1 MSASNDEITFSGE
14 PLDRSPWAAAPIPP
28 GPPQMPVPGG
38 YPSHMPVPDGYP
50 SHMPVPQNLPP
61 TAVSD
66 GSLQAHDAG
75 SLDWLTKLR
84 AQIFLAHRAALL
96 AQHALLEAATGPGV
110 GAGVTGPAAAGAHLP
125 AAARARPLDDPRR
138 SADGG
143 GTPAGLALDEQVPI
157 AALLDGLLQDEI
169 IAGRPAR
176 RLLEATLIFRGEL
189 PLEGETV
196 RWEAG
201 VDQVVGVVATFHA
214 TCHAGGQPVIEL
226 TGGQAGPAEAA
237 GEPAGPPHSRAY
249 EAASF
254 RPLARTDKRSLDA
267 EDIAL
272 LAAGRIAD
280 VFGAGYRQEGCNP
293 SLRLPGGRQRT
304 IDRIDDIDARGGRR
318 GLGTLSAAGHVEAPA
333 TAPESLIIDGAAQ
346 LLQAYLLYL
355 GAHLVLPDARFQPV
369 TGLASQITVTGPI
382 PAEIAA
388 LRYEAEVVE
397 LGLLDRPHAVA
408 DVTVYDDARKI
419 MMIHDIGVQ
428 IREKPG
434 TPYGPGPGGRVEAF
448 LGRTNQQGER
458 ALLNELHMAHAAQ
471 GDLAVAMGPE
481 FGIYRTSRAPYIP
494 NGDFLFVDRM
504 MDWRGDRGRLVPGA
518 TMVTEYDSPTDSW
531 YYQDNGHPF
540 LPHCVLMETSL
551 QSAVLLGYYLGATL
565 PYPDQQF
572 SIRNLDG
579 HAVVVKDVDLRGKTV
594 RQHSTLLSNDAMTGA
609 VLQRFRYELSADGER
624 FYTGESLFGYF
635 SDQALASQV
644 GLDAGRFVG
653 RWRGGRGGDGAGS
666 VRRIDLRDNAQRER
680 LTAGGGLRLG
690 SGRLQLIDWV
700 DLIPE
705 GGEHGA
711 GYLRG
716 YRRITPDE
724 WYFSCHFHQDP
735 VMPGSLGVEAI
746 LQAMQLYAIETG
758 LAAGLDRPQFALA
771 AGIELGWRYRGQ
783 ILRTDADM
791 DFEVHIKE
799 VRREPGRVLLIGDAN
814 LWKPGLRIYE
824 LKNIAIAVVSGGR
837 LTPP

>member
-14 PLDRSPWAAAPIPP
+14 PLDRSPWPPAPVPH
-28 GPPQMPVPGG
+28 GPP
-38 YPSHMPVPDGYP
+38 HTPVPDG
-50 SHMPVPQNLPP
+50 HPP
-61 TAVSD
+61 HTPVSD
-66 GSLQAHDAG
+66 GHPPHIPVPPDPLLAAASDGSQQAPDAG
-75 SLDWLTKLR
+75 SLGWLTKLR
-84 AQIFLAHRAALL
+84 AQIFVAHRAALH
-96 AQHALLEAATGPGV
+96 AQHALLEAATSPGV
-110 GAGVTGPAAAGAHLP
+110 GAGGTGPTAVMAHRP
-125 AAARARPLDDPRR
+125 AAIRARPLDDQWR

-143 GTPAGLALDEQVPI
+143 GTPAGLALDGQVPI
-157 AALLDGLLQDEI
+157 AALLDGLFQHTV
-169 IAGRPAR
+169 IAGRPGR

-189 PLEGETV
+189 PLEEEAV

-201 VDQVVGVVATFHA
+201 VDQVVGAVATFHA
-214 TCHAGGQPVIEL
+214 TCY
-226 TGGQAGPAEAA
+226 TGGTPVLEVTGGRAGPAEAA
-237 GEPAGPPHSRAY
+237 GGHAGSPRSRSY

-254 RPLARTDKRSLDA
+254 RPLARTHKRSLDA

-280 VFGAGYRQEGCNP
+280 VFGPGHRQEGCNP
-293 SLRLPGGRQRT
+293 SLRLPGRRRRI

-318 GLGTLSAAGHVEAPA
+318 GLGTLSAAGHVEASA
-333 TAPESLIIDGAAQ
+333 AAPESLIIDGAAQ

-355 GAHLVLPDARFQPV
+355 GGHLVLPDARFQPV
-369 TGLASQITVTGPI
+369 TGRASQITVTGPI
-382 PAEIAA
+382 PAETGA

-408 DVTVYDDARKI
+408 DVTVYDGARKV
-419 MMIHDIGVQ
+419 MAIHDIGVQ

-434 TPYGPGPGGRVEAF
+434 TPYCPGPGGRVEAF

-481 FGIYRTSRAPYIP
+481 FRIYQTSRAPYIP

-518 TMVTEYDSPTDSW
+518 TMITEYDSPPDAW

-579 HAVVVKDVDLRGKTV
+579 HAVVVKDVDLRGKTI

-609 VLQRFRYELSADGER
+609 VLQGFRYELTADGEA

-635 SDQALASQV
+635 SEQALAGQA

-653 RWRGGRGGDGAGS
+653 PWHGDNGADAAGS
-666 VRRIDLRDNAQRER
+666 VRRIDLREGAQRER

-700 DLIPE
+700 DLIPG

-724 WYFSCHFHQDP
+724 WYFSCHFHRDP

-771 AGIELGWRYRGQ
+771 AGVELGWRYRGQ

-799 VRREPGRVLLIGDAN
+799 VRREPGRVLLVGDAN

>member
-14 PLDRSPWAAAPIPP
+14 PLDRSPWTAVPIPP
-28 GPPQMPVPGG
+28 APPRMPVPDSH
-38 YPSHMPVPDGYP
+38 PHMPVPD
-50 SHMPVPQNLPP
+50 SHPPHRPVPQDPP
-61 TAVSD
+61 STAISD
-66 GSLQAHDAG
+66 GPQQAPDAG
-75 SLDWLTKLR
+75 SLAWLTKLR
-84 AQIFLAHRAALL
+84 AQIFVAHRAALH
-96 AQHALLEAATGPGV
+96 AQHTLLEAATRPGV
-110 GAGVTGPAAAGAHLP
+110 GAGMTGPAAARAHLV
-125 AAARARPLDDPRR
+125 DYQQR
-138 SADGG
+138 SADGR
-143 GTPAGLALDEQVPI
+143 GTPAGLALDGQVPI
-157 AALLDGLLQDEI
+157 AALLDGLLQDEV
-169 IAGRPAR
+169 IAGRPGR
-176 RLLEATLIFRGEL
+176 RLLGATLIFCGEL
-189 PLEGETV
+189 PLEEETV
-196 RWEAG
+196 RWETG
-201 VDQVVGVVATFHA
+201 VDQVVGAVATFHA
-214 TCHAGGQPVIEL
+214 TCHTDGQPVLEL
-226 TGGQAGPAEAA
+226 TDGQAGPAEAA
-237 GEPAGPPHSRAY
+237 GGHAGPPSSRSY

-254 RPLARTDKRSLDA
+254 RPLARTDKRSLDG

-293 SLRLPGGRQRT
+293 SLRLPGGRQRI
-304 IDRIDDIDARGGRR
+304 IDRIDDIDARGGRQ
-318 GLGTLSAAGHVEAPA
+318 GLGTLNAVGHVEAPA
-333 TAPESLIIDGAAQ
+333 AAPESLIIDGAAQ

-369 TGLASQITVTGPI
+369 TGLACQITVTGPI

-408 DVTVYDDARKI
+408 DVAVYDDARKI
-419 MMIHDIGVQ
+419 MAIHDIGVQ

-434 TPYGPGPGGRVEAF
+434 TPYCPGPGGRVERF

-481 FGIYRTSRAPYIP
+481 FRIYQTSRAPYIP
-494 NGDFLFVDRM
+494 NGDFLFVDRI

-518 TMVTEYDSPTDSW
+518 TMITEYDSPSDSW
-531 YYQDNGHPF
+531 YYQDNGHAF

-551 QSAVLLGYYLGATL
+551 QSAVLLGYYMGATL

-579 HAVVVKDVDLRGKTV
+579 HAVLVKDVDLRGKTV

-609 VLQRFRYELSADGER
+609 VLQRFRYELSADGET

-653 RWRGGRGGDGAGS
+653 RWRGDSGADDAGS
-666 VRRIDLRDNAQRER
+666 VRRIDLRDSVQRER

-700 DLIPE
+700 DLIPD
-705 GGEHGA
+705 GGEHRA

-724 WYFSCHFHQDP
+724 WYFSCHFHRDP

-758 LAAGLDRPQFALA
+758 LAAGIDRPQFALA